1 MSLCPAPRTSVP
13 LCLQAFYVFFCMC
26 RHPCAQCSLYPVICS
41 IPTCRQT
48 VLTYSLASAC
58 LLLSIDNHLDGL
70 LHSVAILAQDILDQA
85 VTAHHAEAH
94 GGTVVVVPLP
104 TLGKNDGVQSVVRTV
119 QIQSCCLPLQ
129 TLPCWVLRCL

>member
-1 MSLCPAPRTSVP
+1 MPFLS
-13 LCLQAFYVFFCMC
+13 
-26 RHPCAQCSLYPVICS
+26 S
-41 IPTCRQT
+41 IPSGIIAYRKTTC
-48 VLTYSLASAC
+48 
-58 LLLSIDNHLDGL
+58 
-70 LHSVAILAQDILDQA
+70 VAVLAQDILDQA

-119 QIQSCCLPLQ
+119 QIQSRCLPLQ